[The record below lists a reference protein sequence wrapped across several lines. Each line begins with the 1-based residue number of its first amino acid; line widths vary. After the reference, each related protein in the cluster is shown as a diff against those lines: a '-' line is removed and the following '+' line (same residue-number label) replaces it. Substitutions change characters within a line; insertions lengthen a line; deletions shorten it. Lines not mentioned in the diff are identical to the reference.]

1 MTDREIF
8 KNNLSEL
15 MRITKVKQ
23 ADIARYAEV
32 SYQTVSSWVCGRG
45 YPRAEQ
51 MEKLC
56 NFFGIRKSILIE
68 QKGAS
73 KNSEEILLSLFRAM
87 STEGRNKMLERAE
100 EMAKLYPKRTK
111 TTRKKKVEVESEN
124 EEE

>member
-15 MRITKVKQ
+15 IRISKVKQ
-23 ADIARYAEV
+23 NDIAKYAEV

-56 NFFGIRKSILIE
+56 KFFGIRQSALTEE
-68 QKGAS
+68 QK
-73 KNSEEILLSLFRAM
+73 ETDEDRLLSMFR
-87 STEGRNKMLERAE
+87 SLPQEGRDKLLERATE
-100 EMAKLYPKRTK
+100 LKKLYPKR
-111 TTRKKKVEVESEN
+111 RGQN
-124 EEE
+124 G